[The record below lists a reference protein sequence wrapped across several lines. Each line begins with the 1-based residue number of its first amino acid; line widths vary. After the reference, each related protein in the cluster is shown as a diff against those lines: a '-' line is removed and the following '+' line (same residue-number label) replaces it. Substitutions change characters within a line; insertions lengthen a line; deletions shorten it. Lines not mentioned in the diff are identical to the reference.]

1 MFLSRVICCP
11 RLSSRGFGAALII
24 SCLFLGSTTTGCS
37 NAGVSDDSAASAEI
51 SVSLELLT
59 TIGCADCDDARQIT
73 PTVIALLN
81 DGRLAVLDRYEPFV
95 RVFAPDGEPETSF
108 GSPGQGPGELG
119 NDMGGM
125 YLPGVY
131 LLPWPGG
138 ELSVVELMPAV
149 IETFAP
155 DGTFLHRETLELPFS
170 ALGAQAF
177 APRTGTYFRHSYIP
191 VSDLPDVIE
200 RCVINVAGGSD
211 CGQLTTATTLTG
223 TAPEGFRA
231 TLSTAVTPQGE
242 LVVADAATY
251 RLWVLNDT
259 GTVVRRFGRDIP
271 LPLKSEVE
279 LEAERSANRER
290 VEAGRPERE
299 IAPHRAHIAAAGLQV
314 DGAGRIW
321 VLTQRYTSDTW
332 VFDVLDAD
340 GTFLN
345 EVSIDALTRPDGY
358 QVTPF
363 VVAGDRL
370 AAISNQPDG
379 SARINVYRVV
389 ES

>member
-1 MFLSRVICCP
+1 
-11 RLSSRGFGAALII
+11 
-24 SCLFLGSTTTGCS
+24 
-37 NAGVSDDSAASAEI
+37 
-51 SVSLELLT
+51 
-59 TIGCADCDDARQIT
+59 
-73 PTVIALLN
+73 
-81 DGRLAVLDRYEPFV
+81 
-95 RVFAPDGEPETSF
+95 
-108 GSPGQGPGELG
+108 
-119 NDMGGM
+119 
-125 YLPGVY
+125 
-131 LLPWPGG
+131 
-138 ELSVVELMPAV
+138 MPAV
-149 IETFAP
+149 VETFTP
-155 DGTFLHRETLELPFS
+155 DGAFLRRETLELPM
-170 ALGAQAF
+170 AAPGAQAF
-177 APRTGTYFRHSYIP
+177 APGSGTYFRHAYVP

-231 TLSTAVTPQGE
+231 TFSTAVTPQGQ

-279 LEAERSANRER
+279 LEAERAANRER

-321 VLTQRYTSDTW
+321 VLTQRYTPDTW

-345 EVSIDALTRPDGY
+345 EVSIDALTLPDGN
-358 QVTPF
+358 QITPF